1 MRYRGK
7 IRAAGKR
14 RINMRLLVVEDEIH
28 LMDIIRR
35 RLQKE
40 HYSVDACADGQEAL
54 DYIEVTAYD
63 AIVLDI
69 MLPGISGLD
78 ILKSMR
84 AAGNRTPVLLLTA
97 RDSVEDRVRGLDTGA
112 DDYLV
117 KPFAFEELLAR
128 IRVMIRRQTSGEV
141 SGEINVLEAADLR
154 VDTKSHE
161 VRRAG
166 RLIELSSREY
176 AVLEYMMRNQGTV
189 LSRRNIEE
197 HVWNYD
203 YAGGSN
209 MIDVYIRYL
218 RKKLDDGFDRKLI
231 HTVRGSGYVLRSES

>member
-1 MRYRGK
+1 
-7 IRAAGKR
+7 
-14 RINMRLLVVEDEIH
+14 MRLLVVEDEIH
-28 LMDIIRR
+28 LLDIIKK

-40 HYSVDACADGQEAL
+40 HYSVDACQDGQEAL

-69 MLPGISGLD
+69 MLPGISGLE

-84 AAGNRTPVLLLTA
+84 AAGNSTPVLLLTA
-97 RDSVEDRVRGLDTGA
+97 KDSIQDRVNGLDIGA

-141 SGEINVLEAADLR
+141 SGEVNVLEAADLE
-154 VDTKSHE
+154 VDTKSHQ

-176 AVLEYMMRNQGTV
+176 AVLEYMIRNQGTV
-189 LSRRNIEE
+189 LSRRNIESTS
-197 HVWNYD
+197 
-203 YAGGSN
+203 GI
-209 MIDVYIRYL
+209 MIIWAAP
-218 RKKLDDGFDRKLI
+218 I
-231 HTVRGSGYVLRSES
+231 

>member
-1 MRYRGK
+1 
-7 IRAAGKR
+7 
-14 RINMRLLVVEDEIH
+14 MRLLVVEDEIH

-54 DYIEVTAYD
+54 HYIEVTAYD

-78 ILKSMR
+78 VLKSMR

-128 IRVMIRRQTSGEV
+128 IRVMIRRQTSCEV
-141 SGEINVLEAADLR
+141 SGEVNVLEAADLR

-203 YAGGSN
+203 YMGGSN

-218 RKKLDDGFDRKLI
+218 RKKLDDGFDPKLI

>member
-1 MRYRGK
+1 M
-7 IRAAGKR
+7 
-14 RINMRLLVVEDEIH
+14 
-28 LMDIIRR
+28 
-35 RLQKE
+35 
-40 HYSVDACADGQEAL
+40 
-54 DYIEVTAYD
+54 
-63 AIVLDI
+63 
-69 MLPGISGLD
+69 
-78 ILKSMR
+78 
-84 AAGNRTPVLLLTA
+84 
-97 RDSVEDRVRGLDTGA
+97 RGLDTGA

-128 IRVMIRRQTSGEV
+128 IRVMIRRQTSCEV
-141 SGEINVLEAADLR
+141 SGEVNVLEAADLR

-203 YAGGSN
+203 YMGGSN

-218 RKKLDDGFDRKLI
+218 RKKLDDGFDPKLI

>member
-1 MRYRGK
+1 
-7 IRAAGKR
+7 
-14 RINMRLLVVEDEIH
+14 MRLLVVEDEIH

-78 ILKSMR
+78 VLKSMR

-128 IRVMIRRQTSGEV
+128 IRVMIRRQTSCEV
-141 SGEINVLEAADLR
+141 SGEVNVLEAADLR

-203 YAGGSN
+203 YMGGSN

-218 RKKLDDGFDRKLI
+218 RKKLDDGFDPKLI

>member
-1 MRYRGK
+1 M
-7 IRAAGKR
+7 
-14 RINMRLLVVEDEIH
+14 L
-28 LMDIIRR
+28 
-35 RLQKE
+35 
-40 HYSVDACADGQEAL
+40 
-54 DYIEVTAYD
+54 TAKD
-63 AIVLDI
+63 SIQDRVN
-69 MLPGISGLD
+69 GLD
-78 ILKSMR
+78 I
-84 AAGNRTPVLLLTA
+84 
-97 RDSVEDRVRGLDTGA
+97 GA

-141 SGEINVLEAADLR
+141 SGEVNVLEAADLE
-154 VDTKSHE
+154 VDTKSHQ

-176 AVLEYMMRNQGTV
+176 AVLEYMIRNQGTV

-203 YAGGSN
+203 YMGGSN

-218 RKKLDDGFDRKLI
+218 RRKLDDGFDQKLI
-231 HTVRGSGYVLRSES
+231 HTVRGSGYVLRSDS